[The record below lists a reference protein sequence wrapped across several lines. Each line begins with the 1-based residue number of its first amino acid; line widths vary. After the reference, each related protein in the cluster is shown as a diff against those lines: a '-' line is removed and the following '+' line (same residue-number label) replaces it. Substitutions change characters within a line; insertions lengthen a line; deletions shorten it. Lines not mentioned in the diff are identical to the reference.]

1 MLALADIAARV
12 VGATSCAEILKVPEG
27 NFNKTF
33 VLTLNDG
40 QEVVAKLPNPNAGR
54 PHYTTASEVASMDFA
69 RNALNIPVPKVFA
82 WNSRI
87 EGNPV
92 NAEYIVME
100 KLRGVEL
107 ETLWDDMP
115 GRQKYEIVKQLVGIE
130 QKFASTRFMSFGS
143 LYYTQDVHEASHRE
157 KLCVTGEG
165 LTIESSQFAI
175 GPSSSRMFFDDGR
188 AMADVDMG
196 PWRSVED
203 YAIAAA
209 RRELA
214 CISEL
219 QEFPKPQ
226 GLFYGPR
233 QYRPTPES
241 KLSVLNNY
249 LKVAKHLL
257 PTDEV
262 FRASVLWHSD
272 LHPNNI
278 FVNPADPTRIV
289 GIIDWQSVHLS
300 PFYLQARNPA
310 LIDFDGPI
318 PEGLNPI
325 ELPPNFDLMSSDE
338 QHKAKLLRSAQSLY
352 KLYEV
357 DTRRRNKNV
366 FRALQYRETLPCK
379 ITALAGS
386 LFNDGEPMVEGM
398 LMAVE
403 RDWTKVVGVGPDGQP
418 TVPCPLA
425 FSKRDKELQAV
436 HEAQWTQGVE
446 LMETVLQGL
455 GAYRGWDGWV
465 NHADY
470 DVMKARLKNV
480 WLSSWI
486 TRQ

>member
-1 MLALADIAARV
+1 MLALADIAARA
-12 VGATSCAEILKVPEG
+12 VGATSCVEILKVPEG

-40 QEVVAKLPNPNAGR
+40 QEVIAKLPNPNAGR
-54 PHYTTASEVASMDFA
+54 PHYTTA
-69 RNALNIPVPKVFA
+69 R
-82 WNSRI
+82 
-87 EGNPV
+87 
-92 NAEYIVME
+92 
-100 KLRGVEL
+100 
-107 ETLWDDMP
+107 
-115 GRQKYEIVKQLVGIE
+115 
-130 QKFASTRFMSFGS
+130 
-143 LYYTQDVHEASHRE
+143 
-157 KLCVTGEG
+157 
-165 LTIESSQFAI
+165 
-175 GPSSSRMFFDDGR
+175 
-188 AMADVDMG
+188 
-196 PWRSVED
+196 RSVED

-209 RRELA
+209 RRELV
-214 CISEL
+214 CISQL
-219 QEFPKPQ
+219 REFPKPQ
-226 GLFYGPR
+226 GLFYGPQ

-241 KLSVLNNY
+241 KLLVLNNY

-278 FVNPADPTRIV
+278 FVNPADPTQII

-386 LFNDGEPMVEGM
+386 LFNDGEPIVEGM

-470 DVMKARLKNV
+470 DVMKARLKEC
-480 WLSSWI
+480 LAQLLDHEAMTGKERAAWI
-486 TRQ
+486 AAWPFTDQSAGSGVRRYKPPQLHTARVQATAAAR